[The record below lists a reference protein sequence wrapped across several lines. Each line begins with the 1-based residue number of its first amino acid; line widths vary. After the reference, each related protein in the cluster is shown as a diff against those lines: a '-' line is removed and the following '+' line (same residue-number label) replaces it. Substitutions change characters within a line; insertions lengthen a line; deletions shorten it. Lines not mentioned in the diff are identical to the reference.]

1 MRLKKIKLCFLFSV
15 FFLSG
20 CYNYHELSELSI
32 TTAIGI
38 DKSENGYKLIA
49 GYHRLVACRRLLR
62 KTIFAV

>member
-49 GYHRLVACRRLLR
+49 QVMNIQKKHLEELAIY
-62 KTIFAV
+62 